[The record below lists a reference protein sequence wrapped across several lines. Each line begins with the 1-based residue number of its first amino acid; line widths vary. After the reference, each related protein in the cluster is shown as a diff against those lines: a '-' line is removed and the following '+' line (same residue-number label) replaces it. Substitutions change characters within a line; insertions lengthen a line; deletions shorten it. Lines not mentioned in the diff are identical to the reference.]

1 MAEKEEEERNSPLPL
16 GNPPL
21 PVSGPSD
28 PSEIPKRVA
37 GLSKAIQV
45 LASQLNESIEGL
57 DRAFSSRSS
66 GEESTGVLSD
76 LIEGLSKEEKEKL
89 ANLIREKTKEKLKE

>member
-1 MAEKEEEERNSPLPL
+1 MAEKEEEERNSALPL
-16 GNPPL
+16 GDPPL
-21 PVSGPSD
+21 PVSGPGD
-28 PSEIPKRVA
+28 PSEIPKRIT

-45 LASQLNESIEGL
+45 LASQLNKSIEGL

-66 GEESTGVLSD
+66 KEESTGGVSD

-89 ANLIREKTKEKLKE
+89 ANLIREKTKEKLEE